1 MAKKYYS
8 TLTKIGL
15 NAIARATTMNEKVKF
30 SKFCI
35 GDAEIH
41 PDVTTTA
48 LGHEVWQGSL
58 SSIVVDENN
67 SNWIV
72 LTCIISATVG
82 GFTIREVGIKD
93 EDGNLLA
100 VASYP
105 ETYKPVLAEGAG
117 KDLIVRVILE
127 VSNTEVVE
135 LKIDPTVTLAT
146 RSDLEAIENK
156 KANKEEVK
164 KLEEKVEKVEQK
176 VTEGVENLDVAG
188 KQIEFEEASTRTL
201 PKTGD
206 TLKMIISKL
215 TKFLSDLKKVAFT
228 GKYSDLTSIPTS
240 FPPAEHNHDDR
251 YLGKSAKAAN
261 SEKLDGHDSSHFATA
276 EKLQEVFQSAVD
288 GKQIHINEINKAL
301 GSDSGL
307 TINNSWMEIA
317 NFWKNK
323 LVKGAGGSPTT
334 LSDISLALRKIYFDG
349 GVRYKSYLT
358 NSEIQKLN
366 NYGVSVVSTAK
377 VIILAVENYHHTG
390 FGIGDP
396 IRCTIIA
403 SGSESWQDN
412 HGIVLIDPNVPKYS
426 KSNIN
431 QEGYNSMYKNHPSY
445 MLIPLAKDSSD
456 YRQKIYLSFGY
467 RANFFGPKIGIIILN
482 PNGNAITIWPDISD
496 HDNLILDTGDGID
509 MSKIKP

>member
-30 SKFCI
+30 SKFCL
-35 GDAEIH
+35 GDAEIN
-41 PDVTTTA
+41 PDVTTTE
-48 LGHEVWQGSL
+48 LGHEVWQGSI

-67 SNWIV
+67 PNWIA

-93 EDGNLLA
+93 ENGNLLA

-176 VTEGVENLDVAG
+176 VTEGVENLDISE
-188 KQIEFEEASTRTL
+188 KEIEFAQAATRTL

-206 TLKMIISKL
+206 TLKTIISKI

-228 GKYSDLTSIPTS
+228 GKYSDLTGLPTS
-240 FPPAEHNHDDR
+240 FPPAAHNHDDS
-251 YLGKSAKAAN
+251 YLGKAAKAAD

-276 EKLQEVFQSAVD
+276 EKLQEVFQSVVD

-307 TINNSWMEIA
+307 TINNSWSEIA
-317 NFWKNK
+317 NFWKEKIMN
-323 LVKGAGGSPTT
+323 VAAGKPSVGSDLLT
-334 LSDISLALRKIYFDG
+334 ALRKIYFDNKINY
-349 GVRYKSYLT
+349 VSYLINSQIQDFSNKFTITT
-358 NSEIQKLN
+358 N
-366 NYGVSVVSTAK
+366 AK
-377 VIILAVENYHHTG
+377 VIIMTLRNYHGTAY
-390 FGIGDP
+390 GIP
-396 IRCTIIA
+396 SPVKCSVIA
-403 SGSESWQDN
+403 RGSETWQDN
-412 HGIVLIDPNVPKYS
+412 HGVVIIDPNVPKYNFRDTNS
-426 KSNIN
+426 TG
-431 QEGYNSMYKNHPSY
+431 EMSMYKKHPSY
-445 MLIPLAKDSSD
+445 LIIPLIKESMD
-456 YRQKIYLSFGY
+456 YRQNLYLSFGL
-467 RANFFGPKIGIIILN
+467 RTDFFGPKIGLIILN
-482 PNGNAITIWPDISD
+482 PNGENIQIWPENTPHNNVI
-496 HDNLILDTGDGID
+496 IDTGDAID